1 MKALHTASDYDDSN
15 YQRFIRI
22 FSLQLKGQPIRI
34 TMKQM
39 FTFNHGLLKSTI
51 VLVTTYVAIVIQFQI
66 AEENAH
72 LRRQMVAN

>member
-1 MKALHTASDYDDSN
+1 
-15 YQRFIRI
+15 
-22 FSLQLKGQPIRI
+22 
-34 TMKQM
+34 MKQM

-72 LRRQMVAN
+72 LRRQMIAN